1 MPVNISIKNVPD
13 DLAGQI
19 RRRAA
24 RSKRSLQ
31 GELLVILEEAAAR
44 ESKLS
49 LQEVYDRAR
58 KSGLKTPAEAVEML
72 RRDRRAH

>member
-13 DLAGQI
+13 DLATQI

-44 ESKLS
+44 EAKLPP
-49 LQEVYDRAR
+49 QEVYDRAR
-58 KSGLKTPAEAVEML
+58 KSGLKTPREAVEML